1 MKTGIV
7 ILAAGES
14 ARMGEA
20 KQLLDFHGK
29 TLLQHAID
37 TALAIPDA
45 RVAGVLGA
53 RADRIR
59 DQFDGS
65 PVLVVENPDWKTG
78 MGSSVS
84 LGLRA
89 VLDDPPE
96 IDGIIFL
103 TCDQPHLTPSIL
115 TQLISAR
122 KDSACAI
129 AAAEYD
135 DSLGVPALFDKSLF
149 PELLALDGASGAHQ
163 IIRKHHNQTVA
174 VPFPEGSID
183 IDTPSDY
190 ARLCEP
196 ETITHA

>member
-45 RVAGVLGA
+45 RIAVVLGA

-59 DQFDGS
+59 NQCDRS

-84 LGLRA
+84 SGLRG
-89 VLDDPPE
+89 VLDDTPE

-115 TQLISAR
+115 TKLISAR
-122 KDSACAI
+122 MDSACTI

-149 PELLALDGASGAHQ
+149 PELLALDGASGARQ
-163 IIRKHHNQTVA
+163 VIRKHRDQAVA
-174 VPFPEGSID
+174 VPFPKGSID

-190 ARLCEP
+190 ARLREP